1 MIVFAE
7 YPIASER
14 CDHFEITVNGKKTN
28 AIKTRVSAMPFNR
41 PWPGKQRPL
50 EQTEIASYL
59 PLFTDEQRLEFT
71 ITPADKFEKAVIRPI
86 SAGVVPQIKGGK
98 IQFTIQKTGYYTV
111 ELDGPH
117 NALHLFIDPLHHFGL
132 PQNNASVYYFGPGVH
147 NVGEL
152 RVKSGTTVYIHRD
165 AVVYGSILGVNVK
178 NVKILG
184 EGVLDGSFY
193 ERKTTDFLLGYDYS
207 RVPEASWEKQQ
218 MKNICDE
225 NSDCFTDISA
235 YQKGSG
241 TFICRDDAQFDRL
254 LKTMHPVQ
262 TGISLYAS
270 ENIEVTGIIIRNC
283 AGLSVTQAGC
293 RNIHYK
299 NVKLIGMWRY
309 NSDGIDFYNCQN
321 CSVRKSF
328 LRTFDDTICVKG
340 QVGWDTANSS
350 DILIEDCVLWNDW
363 GHTLDI
369 GVDTVAPE
377 ICNIVFRNCD
387 LIHSTGTAM
396 DVGNAD
402 RAHIH
407 NILFENLRIEFSQYD
422 LAPVIQSD
430 DETAFTPKNQPPALI
445 KMFLNCGVWS
455 IDGMYGNIENVT
467 FKNIAVCGDAHDF
480 RSFVYL
486 EGRSSAHCIKNV
498 IFQNISYNGKP
509 LATPDALRI
518 KSNEF
523 ADFRFL

>member
-1 MIVFAE
+1 MITFIE
-7 YPIASER
+7 HPITSEK
-14 CDHFEITVNGKKTN
+14 CDHFEITVNGKKAN
-28 AIKTRVSAMPFNR
+28 AVKTRVSAMPFNR
-41 PWPGKQRPL
+41 PWPGNQRPL
-50 EQTEIASYL
+50 EQTEITAYL
-59 PLFTDEQRLEFT
+59 PLFTDEQSLEFT
-71 ITPADKFEKAVIRPI
+71 ITPAVKFKSVVIRPI
-86 SAGVVPQIKGGK
+86 SAGIFPQIKEGSVY
-98 IQFTIQKTGYYTV
+98 FTLPKTGYYTV
-111 ELDGPH
+111 EFDGPH
-117 NALHLFIDPLHHFGL
+117 NVLHLFIDSIHHFDVSE
-132 PQNNASVYYFGPGVH
+132 NDDSVYYFGPGVH

-152 RVKSGTTVYIHRD
+152 RVKSGATVYIHRN

-178 NVKILG
+178 NIRILG

-193 ERKTTDFLLGYDYS
+193 ERKTEDFLLGYDYS

-218 MKNICDE
+218 MKNICNE
-225 NSDCFTDISA
+225 NLNCFTNISN
-235 YQKGSG
+235 YQKGNG
-241 TFICRDDAQFDRL
+241 TYIYHDDVQFDKL
-254 LKTMHPVQ
+254 LETMHPVK

-321 CSVRKSF
+321 CSVRNSF

-340 QVGWDTANSS
+340 QVGWDTVNSS
-350 DILIEDCVLWNDW
+350 DIHIEECVLWNDW

-377 ICNIVFRNCD
+377 ISNIVFRNCD
-387 LIHSTGTAM
+387 LIHNTAAAI

-407 NILFENLRIEFSQYD
+407 NILFENLRIEFSHYD
-422 LAPVIQSD
+422 LAPVLQSD
-430 DETAFTPKNQPPALI
+430 EETVFTPKNQPAALI
-445 KMFLNCGVWS
+445 KMFLTCGVWS
-455 IDGMYGNIENVT
+455 IDNMYGNIENVI
-467 FKNIAVCGDAHDF
+467 FKDIAVISDESDF
-480 RSFVYL
+480 NSAIYL
-486 EGRSSAHCIKNV
+486 EGYNREHGIKNV
-498 IFQNISYNGKP
+498 IFENISHNGKP
-509 LATPDALRI
+509 LLTPDALNI

-523 ADFRFL
+523 VDFMVL